1 MESYDGSF
9 YFAGGE
15 RLFSLIIKEKLLGKT
30 LATSELDEQRIT
42 KKVALAVFSSD
53 ALSSVAYATEEIVLV
68 LILAG
73 SKVLGLSVPI
83 AFAIVAL
90 LAILSISY
98 RQVISAYPGG
108 GGSYIV
114 ATENL
119 GHEAGLAAGASIL
132 IDYILTVAVSIS
144 AGVAAITS
152 ALPALAPDKVSLA
165 IGFIILIAFFNL
177 RGTKESGKIFSIPT
191 YGFILSIMALILMG
205 FVKIA
210 LGYHFN
216 VPVPKEQVV
225 ITQSLTLFLI
235 LRAFASGCTA
245 LTGVEAISN
254 GVQSF
259 KKPSAKNARTTLTA
273 MVLILS
279 SMFIGITLLVKML
292 GVLPSE
298 SETIISQLAHVIFG
312 NGFFYYGIQTA
323 TAAILVLAANTSFAD
338 FPRVASIMA
347 QDGYMPKQLRDR
359 GSRLAYSNGI
369 IALSA
374 FAVFLI
380 VLFKGDTHALIPL
393 YAVGV
398 FMSFTLSQAGMVKH
412 WQKSDDP
419 GRQRKAIINGLGA
432 VTTFIVFII
441 LTVTKFI
448 HGAWMV
454 IALIPPLI
462 WIFKKIKNHYDSLY
476 KKISIDNLL
485 DGDKKCFILPESR
498 KRTVVVL
505 IGSPYTR
512 ADVEAVREARLLV
525 TGNFH
530 VVHVATDKAEAEEL
544 YDEWNKYET
553 GVPLEIVPSPYR
565 ILTSAVIERLK
576 EIEEER
582 DDDQIYVVIPEIV
595 SLSFWA
601 QLLHHQ
607 TALVLKLRLLF
618 WKRVVV
624 ISYPIYPFLEQ

>member
-1 MESYDGSF
+1 MENKKVF
-9 YFAGGE
+9 K
-15 RLFSLIIKEKLLGKT
+15 LIIKEKLLGKT
-30 LATSELDEQRIT
+30 LATSELEEQKIT

-73 SKVLGLSVPI
+73 SGVLGLSLPI

-98 RQVISAYPGG
+98 RQVIRAYPSG

-119 GHEAGLAAGASIL
+119 GHGAGLTAGASIL

-152 ALPALAPDKVSLA
+152 ALPTLAPDRVLIA
-165 IGFIILIAFFNL
+165 IGFIGLIAFFNL

-191 YGFILSIMALILMG
+191 YGFILSLLALILVG

-210 LGYHFN
+210 LGYDFN
-216 VPVPKEQVV
+216 VPAPQEQVV
-225 ITQSLTLFLI
+225 ISQSLTLFLI

-259 KKPSAKNARTTLTA
+259 KKPAPKNAQTTLTA
-273 MVLILS
+273 MVLILGS
-279 SMFIGITLLVKML
+279 LFIGITLLVNML
-292 GVLPSE
+292 GILPSE
-298 SETIISQLAHVIFG
+298 SETIISQLARAIFG
-312 NGFFYYGIQTA
+312 GGFFYYGIQVV
-323 TAAILVLAANTSFAD
+323 TAAILVLAANTSYAD

-347 QDGYMPKQLRDR
+347 QDGYMPKQFQDR

-374 FAVFLI
+374 FAIFLI

-398 FMSFTLSQAGMVKH
+398 FISFTLSQTGMVKH
-412 WQKSDDP
+412 WQKSAER
-419 GRQRKAIINGLGA
+419 GWQRKAFINGLGA
-432 VTTFIVFII
+432 ATTFLVLIV
-441 LTVTKFI
+441 LTATKFT

-454 IALIPPLI
+454 IVIIPPLI
-462 WIFKKIKNHYDSLY
+462 WVFKKIKNHYDSLL
-476 KKISIDNLL
+476 KRISIDNLL
-485 DGDKKCFILPESR
+485 DGDKKCFILPKSR

-505 IGSPYTR
+505 IGSPYSR
-512 ADVEAVREARLLV
+512 VDVEAVRDAKLLV

-530 VVHVATDKAEAEEL
+530 VVHVATDKAEAQEL

-553 GVPLEIVPSPYR
+553 GIPLEIVPSPYR
-565 ILTSAVIERLK
+565 ILTTAIIERLK
-576 EIEEER
+576 EIEAER

-595 SLSFWA
+595 SHSFWA
-601 QLLHHQ
+601 QFLHHQ
-607 TALVLKLRLLF
+607 TAIILKLRLLF

-624 ISYPIYPFLEQ
+624 INYPIYPFLEE